1 MRIAVWHNLPS
12 GGGKR
17 ALYEHVRGLAARGH
31 TLEAFCP
38 ASADTGYL
46 PLTDLISETVL
57 PFAWKDDAPP
67 GRIGRLLHIY
77 RRLPAQIAA
86 MDAHCR
92 EAAARINAGGY
103 DLLFANSCQFL
114 AAAPIAKYVT
124 IPTVLYL
131 GEPYRALYEA
141 RPTLP
146 WLALP
151 FTREAVPLPYGAQL
165 IGHLRASQARLQARE
180 ERENAFAFGTILT
193 NSHYSRESI
202 LRAYGRDSQVCYL
215 GIDTELFTPNF
226 APDREVSGSRI
237 SDYGS
242 SSGTEAEGAHE
253 IGVVRGDAADELW
266 HEPYV
271 VGLGS
276 ITSGKGI
283 DRAIR
288 AMATIDATC
297 RPELVWIANMA
308 DPRYLPEVE
317 RLAAE
322 CGVRFVPR
330 MNLSDSD
337 VVQTLGNAALMLYT
351 PLLEPFGFAPLEANA
366 CGVPVVGIAE
376 GGVRE
381 TIIDGVNGIHVGDAD
396 PHTLGAA
403 VLAMLKQPDMARA
416 MGRAARRHVIEN
428 WTWKHAIDRLDA
440 RLREARMSAAK
451 EQAIYDEAVRR
462 TLGEN

>member
-46 PLTDLISETVL
+46 PLAELISETVL
-57 PFAWKDDAPP
+57 PFAWKDETPQ
-67 GRIGRLLHIY
+67 GRIGRLLYIY

-92 EAAARINAGGY
+92 EAATRINAGGY

-151 FTREAVPLPYGAQL
+151 FTREAVPLPYGAQI

-180 ERENAFAFGTILT
+180 ERENALAFATILT
-193 NSHYSRESI
+193 NSRYSRESI

-215 GIDTELFTPNF
+215 GIDTELF
-226 APDREVSGSRI
+226 APS
-237 SDYGS
+237 SDLNR
-242 SSGTEAEGAHE
+242 EAEAGRRSLSIPKISGASTNE
-253 IGVVRGDAADELW
+253 IEHAESAEPKAERPVEGAAPR
-266 HEPYV
+266 PYV

-283 DRAIR
+283 DRAIH
-288 AMATIDATC
+288 ALATIEKIC

-317 RLAAE
+317 RMAE
-322 CGVRFVPR
+322 KCEVRFIPR
-330 MNLSDSD
+330 MNLSDHD

-366 CGVPVVGIAE
+366 CGVPVVAIAE

-381 TIIDGVNGIHVGDAD
+381 TILDGINGILVGNAD
-396 PHTLGAA
+396 PRRLGAA
-403 VLAMLKQPDMARA
+403 VLSLLKQPETARK
-416 MGRAARRHVIEN
+416 MGAAARMHVVEN
-428 WTWKHAIDRLDA
+428 WTWEHAIDRLESV
-440 RLREARMSAAK
+440 LQESLHK
-451 EQAIYDEAVRR
+451 
-462 TLGEN
+462 LS